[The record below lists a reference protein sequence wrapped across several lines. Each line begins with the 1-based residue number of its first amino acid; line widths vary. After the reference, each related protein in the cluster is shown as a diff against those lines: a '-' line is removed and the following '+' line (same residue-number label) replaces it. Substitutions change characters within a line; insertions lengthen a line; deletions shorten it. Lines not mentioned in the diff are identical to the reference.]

1 MMTKT
6 LNLLLLVAVCLFS
19 GAQAFSVN
27 NNKMTSVP
35 TVTETPIAD
44 KLNTVFP
51 AAAVALTTLTFNVA
65 PALAKKAEEVVP
77 PDYLDKE
84 MAASF
89 LPAILV
95 PIVGLIFP
103 AFSMALFFLYTQKDD
118 IEVPG
123 SS

>member
-6 LNLLLLVAVCLFS
+6 LNMLLLVAVCLFS

-35 TVTETPIAD
+35 TVTEAPIAD
-44 KLNTVFP
+44 KFNNVFP
-51 AAAVALTTLTFNVA
+51 AAAVALTTLTANVG
-65 PALAKKAEEVVP
+65 PALAAKVVDLP